1 MPISQAN
8 AGVTPLLVLRCPD
21 NDLYRMSGQTGI
33 ILFYL
38 VDKGYGYIRLHGTHE
53 EFHFRAKNVLAP
65 GLKKGDMVKF
75 QLKQGRQGYFADE
88 ILLAGIS

>member
-1 MPISQAN
+1 MPVFPAN
-8 AGVTPLLVLRCPD
+8 AGAMQLLVLRCPD

-38 VDKGYGYIRLHGTHE
+38 VDKGYGYLRLHGTHE

-88 ILLAGIS
+88 ISLAGIS